1 MEYTKPEITLT
12 TTAAAAI
19 QGMTKPS
26 GNHDN
31 IPLSDQ
37 PSVAAY
43 ESDE

>member
-1 MEYTKPEITLT
+1 MEYTKPEVILMD
-12 TTAAAAI
+12 AASAAI
-19 QGMTKPS
+19 QAMTKPF
-26 GNHDN
+26 GHQDG